1 MTEAEWLKALEQRH
15 GAELQQKFSMTSA
28 AVCGLGGLG
37 SNVAISLARAG
48 LGTLLL
54 IDFDRVDVSNLH
66 RQQYRVSQ
74 LGMYKTEAMKQI
86 LSEISPYCK
95 VITHTVKM
103 TEENLSLIADCGIV
117 CECFDSAEC
126 KAMLVNGVAERY
138 PEKHIVSASGMS
150 GLHTGNRIQTKRLGK
165 RLLYPHPALVV
176 LLGAAAAV
184 LLAYSFIA
192 LEETD
197 PLRIAAYVLAFCA
210 MTLACIRIPDIVRWV
225 QRFRQ

>member
-165 RLLYPHPALVV
+165 RLYICGDGTSDVADDGTLFAPRVMLC
-176 LLGAAAAV
+176 AAHQANTV
-184 LLAYSFIA
+184 
-192 LEETD
+192 
-197 PLRIAAYVLAFCA
+197 LRIIAGEFDV
-210 MTLACIRIPDIVRWV
+210 
-225 QRFRQ
+225 

>member
-15 GAELQQKFSMTSA
+15 GAELQQKLSMTSA

-126 KAMLVNGVAERY
+126 KAMLVNGVAEHY

-165 RLLYPHPALVV
+165 RLYICGDGMSDVADDGTLFAPRVMLC
-176 LLGAAAAV
+176 AAHQANTV
-184 LLAYSFIA
+184 
-192 LEETD
+192 
-197 PLRIAAYVLAFCA
+197 LRIIAGKFEV
-210 MTLACIRIPDIVRWV
+210 
-225 QRFRQ
+225 